1 MTDALTGGLE
11 MTTLLYRL
19 RGTLLALTLLSLVVV
34 LGACGREGLAGTGLA
49 PRSASGPSMTAPA
62 SGPTSNAGSPS
73 AGSWPAA
80 GHRLPTSAAVPP
92 RCGTG
97 QLHLVVAPAPNAA
110 GHIGLL
116 LMFTN
121 TSNTVCSMFGYPGVS
136 FLTSAGVQIND
147 GAQRSAALGA
157 PSLVA
162 LPPGGR
168 AHANL
173 LLVNVA
179 NYVGNPNCQP
189 TLSARVRVYPPD
201 ETTALFASSAQQI
214 CEVSSTGVPVVY
226 PVRTGATSS

>member
-1 MTDALTGGLE
+1 VTDALTGGLE

-49 PRSASGPSMTAPA
+49 PPSASRPSMTA
-62 SGPTSNAGSPS
+62 
-73 AGSWPAA
+73 
-80 GHRLPTSAAVPP
+80 PTSAAVPP

-226 PVRTGATSS
+226 PVQTGATSS